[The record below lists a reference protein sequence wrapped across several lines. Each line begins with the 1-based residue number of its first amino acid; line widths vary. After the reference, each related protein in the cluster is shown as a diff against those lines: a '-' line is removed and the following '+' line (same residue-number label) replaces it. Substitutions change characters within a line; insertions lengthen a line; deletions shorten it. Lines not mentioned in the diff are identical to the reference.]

1 MTWIGVLV
9 LLAVIILARAL
20 KVVKA
25 YERAVIFRLGKFVR
39 VRGPGLFFTIPL
51 FETMVKIDLRA
62 VRFDVPPQ
70 KVLTQ
75 DEKIA
80 GVRMIVSYRII
91 DPEKAVTQV
100 ENHRRATSEIAIES
114 LKDVATRTNLLD
126 FYSVEFKERLQG
138 VINEKIRLFGIEV
151 TEVELTD
158 AWGAFDDKSKNE

>member
-1 MTWIGVLV
+1 MTWIGVIVIIAL
-9 LLAVIILARAL
+9 IILARAL

-25 YERAVIFRLGKFVR
+25 YERAVIFRIGKLVG
-39 VRGPGLFFTIPL
+39 VRGPGLFFTIPF

-80 GVRMIVSYRII
+80 RVSMIVSYRIT

-100 ENHRRATSEIAIES
+100 ENHHLATSQIAIES
-114 LKDVATRTNLLD
+114 LKDVATRAKLLD
-126 FYSVEFKERLQG
+126 IL
-138 VINEKIRLFGIEV
+138 
-151 TEVELTD
+151 
-158 AWGAFDDKSKNE
+158 